1 MTANVMGMAGLG
13 ARLNAWLEQFATRP
27 YASGILFIVAFI
39 EGSIAPL
46 PPDIPFIA
54 LSVARPRRSFFYG
67 TICIAGSVAGAVAGY
82 FIGYLLYESLGQPL
96 ISFYRVEEQIGTLL
110 THYRENAWLTLI
122 LAGFTSIPFC
132 VFTMAAGLRE
142 TLDVG
147 TLVLAALAGRAIR
160 FYLLSGILFMFGGTA
175 RRALERS
182 LVIVPVIMLVLLV
195 LGYVVGTLF
204 L

>member
-1 MTANVMGMAGLG
+1 MTANGGGIGGLA
-13 ARLNAWLEQFATRP
+13 ARINARLEQFAARP
-27 YASGILFIVAFI
+27 YAKGVLFIVAFI

-82 FIGYLLYESLGQPL
+82 FIGYLLYDSVGQPL
-96 ISFYRVEEQIGTLL
+96 ISFYHVEEQIGTLL
-110 THYRENAWLTLI
+110 AHYRENAWLTLI

-132 VFTMAAGLRE
+132 IFSIAAGFRE
-142 TLDVG
+142 TLDIG
-147 TLVLAALAGRAIR
+147 TLILAALAGRVIR
-160 FYLLSGILFMFGGTA
+160 FYLLSGILFMFGGAA

-182 LVIVPVIMLVLLV
+182 LVIVPVIVLVLFV
-195 LGYVVGTLF
+195 LGYVVGRYF